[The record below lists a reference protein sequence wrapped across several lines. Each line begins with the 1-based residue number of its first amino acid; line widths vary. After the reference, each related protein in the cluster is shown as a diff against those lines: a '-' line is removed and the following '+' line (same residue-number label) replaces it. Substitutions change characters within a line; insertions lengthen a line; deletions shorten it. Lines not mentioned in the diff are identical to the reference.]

1 MKNHKLSSFGKR
13 VIKRLKELDRTQLSL
28 ANELGISKQSLNGV
42 LYGRSA
48 SLRIEAMLIVWLS

>member
-1 MKNHKLSSFGKR
+1 MKNHKLTPIGKR